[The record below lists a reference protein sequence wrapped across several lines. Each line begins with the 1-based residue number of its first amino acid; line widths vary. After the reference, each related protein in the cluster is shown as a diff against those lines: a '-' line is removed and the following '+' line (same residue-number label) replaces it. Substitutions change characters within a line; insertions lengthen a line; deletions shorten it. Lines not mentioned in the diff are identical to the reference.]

1 VNVPLHAG
9 RSFDELPHE
18 SARQISEGGQ
28 ATVSLVPSPDGGDE
42 IIVKQFRMAPDVD
55 RALNEEVAALRR
67 LRGLVHGSTF
77 AGWTIHIPA
86 VVAIS
91 QHPPSL
97 ALTRIPGT
105 PIDTLIQDGW
115 VPPADLGAALAEVFR
130 QYWQSSGRPLGDVNL
145 SNLMCSP
152 DTRQLGIIDPG
163 LPSDAFELRGQA
175 RRFYPASRDLGCLV
189 HQVLST
195 NVSLHL
201 TRRTSAADRLDF
213 VRHVIR
219 LCVATEQDA
228 QAFVA
233 EIGACAAAHLARVSG
248 GGLFQSVWRL
258 AVRGIAQRALS
269 EELLLL
275 SEAPSCR

>member
-1 VNVPLHAG
+1 MPLSAG
-9 RSFDELPHE
+9 RSFDELPHD

-28 ATVSLVPSPDGGDE
+28 ATVSLVSSPDGGDE
-42 IIVKQFRMAPDVD
+42 IIVKQFRIAPGVD
-55 RALNEEVAALRR
+55 AALKEEVAALER
-67 LRGLVHGSTF
+67 LRNLVDGATF
-77 AGWTIHIPA
+77 SGWTIHIPA
-86 VVAIS
+86 VVAVS
-91 QHPPSL
+91 ERPPSL

-115 VPPADLGAALAEVFR
+115 IPPAELGSALAEVFR
-130 QYWQSSGRPLGDVNL
+130 RYWQSSGRPLGDVNL
-145 SNLMCSP
+145 TNLMCSP
-152 DTRQLGIIDPG
+152 ETRQLGIIDPG

-195 NVSLHL
+195 NVSLHFK
-201 TRRTSAADRLDF
+201 RRTGAADRLAF
-213 VRHVIR
+213 VRQVIR
-219 LCVATEQDA
+219 ICVATEQDA

-248 GGLFQSVWRL
+248 GGVFQSVWRR

-269 EELLLL
+269 DELLLL
-275 SEAPSCR
+275 KEAPPCR